1 MISLKR
7 TSLIALV
14 SVALLSCSSALQ
26 VKTKVLM
33 PAEINLSE
41 YKTVAVADFQE
52 TKGDWGR
59 KIASWVEDEL
69 SKARVDGKPYFI
81 LLSRTKLE
89 RMLEENNLPITNL
102 GKPKMTSQLKR
113 LGGVDAIITGTVNQ
127 AYNSELIYSLRQPC
141 ALITGHLN
149 LIFEF
154 ISVRTGRV
162 EFRKNINQQKVV
174 DSCGIGGQPL
184 VEYTYN
190 QEPLS
195 SLVKESI
202 REFVRQITP
211 HYSVLE
217 LSLKTRDDS
226 LSGSNREINKL
237 LGIGNK
243 YAEHGDWDR
252 ALQEFQQAVTV
263 NHDSPAAN
271 YNLAVILEIKGK
283 LHEAKEH
290 YETAARLKPEPVYT
304 RAVSQ
309 INQRIAS
316 QEKIKEQLLEQ
327 SQSPN
332 T

>member
-1 MISLKR
+1 MLCLKR

-14 SVALLSCSSALQ
+14 SVALWSCSSALQ
-26 VKTKVLM
+26 VKTRVLM
-33 PAEINLSE
+33 PAETNLGE

-52 TKGDWGR
+52 TNGDWGR
-59 KIASWVEDEL
+59 KIASWLEDEL
-69 SKARVDGKPYFI
+69 SKAKVDGKPYFI
-81 LLSRTKLE
+81 LISRTKLE
-89 RMLEENNLPITNL
+89 RMLEENNLPTADL
-102 GKPKMTSQLKR
+102 VGPTMVSQLAR

-127 AYNSELIYSLRQPC
+127 ANNQELMYSLRQPC

-184 VEYTYN
+184 VEYAYN

-211 HYSVLE
+211 HYSTLK

-226 LSGSNREINKL
+226 LSGSSKRINKL
-237 LGIGNK
+237 LSAGNK
-243 YAEHGDWDR
+243 YAEHRDWDR
-252 ALQEFQQAVTV
+252 ALEQFQQAVTV

-271 YNLAVILEIKGK
+271 YNLAVILEVKGN

-290 YETAARLKPEPVYT
+290 YETAARLKPDPVYT
-304 RAVSQ
+304 RAVSH
-309 INQRIAS
+309 INQLIAS
-316 QEKIKEQLLEQ
+316 QEKVKEQLFEQ
-327 SQSPN
+327 SQSPK

>member
-1 MISLKR
+1 MLYMMR

-14 SVALLSCSSALQ
+14 LVALLSCSSALK
-26 VKTKVLM
+26 VKTRVLM
-33 PAEINLSE
+33 PAEINLGE

-52 TKGDWGR
+52 TNGHWGR

-69 SKARVDGKPYFI
+69 SEAKVDGKPYFI

-89 RMLEENNLPITNL
+89 RMLEEKNLPITNL
-102 GKPKMTSQLKR
+102 GEPKMASQLKR

-127 AYNSELIYSLRQPC
+127 AYNQELIYSLRQPC

-162 EFRKNINQQKVV
+162 EFRKNINQQKVL
-174 DSCGIGGQPL
+174 DSCGIGAQPL
-184 VEYTYN
+184 VELTYN

-202 REFVRQITP
+202 REFVRQIAP
-211 HYSVLE
+211 HYSALE
-217 LSLKTRDDS
+217 LSLKSRDDS
-226 LSGSNREINKL
+226 LSGSNRTINKL
-237 LGIGNK
+237 LGIGNI
-243 YAEHGDWDR
+243 YAEHGDWDH
-252 ALQEFQQAVTV
+252 ALEKFQQAVSV
-263 NHDSPAAN
+263 NQDSPAAN
-271 YNLAVILEIKGK
+271 YNLAVILEVKGK

-290 YETAARLKPEPVYT
+290 YEAAARLKPDPVYT
-304 RAVSQ
+304 KAVSH
-309 INQRIAS
+309 INQLIAS
-316 QEKIKEQLLEQ
+316 QEKIKQQLFEQ